1 MARCMLWDHLG
12 RKQTEA
18 SQTLREFFAEI
29 EAAGGPALSAEDHRS
44 ITAGIRADRGTFTIS
59 EE

>member
-1 MARCMLWDHLG
+1 MRVVGSRGPKAD
-12 RKQTEA
+12 EA

-44 ITAGIRADRGTFTIS
+44 LTAGIRADRRAFTIS
-59 EE
+59 ED